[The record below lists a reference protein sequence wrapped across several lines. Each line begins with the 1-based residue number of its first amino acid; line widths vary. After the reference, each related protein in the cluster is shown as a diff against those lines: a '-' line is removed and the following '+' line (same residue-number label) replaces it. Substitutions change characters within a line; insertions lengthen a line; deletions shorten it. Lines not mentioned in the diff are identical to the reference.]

1 MTVNDPAAFL
11 DDADAEKA
19 CLDYLLA
26 EIEVDKQIAQE
37 VMGDPALHEAE
48 PVMLAVLLSQGV
60 LILGSHWYRTE
71 WPEDARAGAA
81 FAVICNDVFAWGAAD
96 AVSIAKSD
104 IPVVFDYWLKDPE
117 WGPAVWCIERRGC
130 APQPPVLEAIR
141 RGGIWPIDA
150 ILASLETR
158 LPHVRTPLE
167 AAPETDTPSLD
178 MSDAAILNGCALHDI
193 GDLPQQPLSDIC
205 RALLR
210 ERREATSERLEQA
223 RLLGASAEREL
234 ALRGELQRLRREA
247 FRMKRQIENGP
258 ISTEK
263 P

>member
-1 MTVNDPAAFL
+1 MTVDDPAAFL
-11 DDADAEKA
+11 DDTDAEKA

-26 EIEVDKQIAQE
+26 EVEVDKQIAQE
-37 VMGDPALHEAE
+37 VMGDPAQHEAE
-48 PVMLAVLLSQGV
+48 PIMLAVLLSQGV
-60 LILGSHWYRTE
+60 LILGSHWYRTD
-71 WPEDARAGAA
+71 WPEDARTGAA
-81 FAVICNDVFAWGAAD
+81 LAVICNDVFAWGAAD

-104 IPVVFDYWLKDPE
+104 IPVIFEYWQKDRE

-150 ILASLETR
+150 ILASLESG
-158 LPHVRTPLE
+158 PHHAQPPLE

-178 MSDAAILNGCALHDI
+178 MSDAAILNDCALYDI
-193 GDLPQQPLSDIC
+193 GDLPEQHLSDIC

-210 ERREATSERLEQA
+210 ERQENTSERLEQA

-234 ALRGELQRLRREA
+234 VLRGELQSLRREA
-247 FRMKRQIENGP
+247 FRMKRQIENGS